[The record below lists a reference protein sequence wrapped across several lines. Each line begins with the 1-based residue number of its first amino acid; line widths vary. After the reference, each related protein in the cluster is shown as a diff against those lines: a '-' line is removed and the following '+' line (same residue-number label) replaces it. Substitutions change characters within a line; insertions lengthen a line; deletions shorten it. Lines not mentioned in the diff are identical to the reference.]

1 MLQFSKYKVG
11 MWHFVT
17 QMIVLEKICYLQYE
31 LNASKHEIK
40 KIYMGLC
47 EANISSTSMIPNNNN
62 LD

>member
-1 MLQFSKYKVG
+1 
-11 MWHFVT
+11 MWQLAT
-17 QMIVLEKICYLQYE
+17 QMIVLEKICYLQYK

-47 EANISSTSMIPNNNN
+47 EANISSTCMIPNNNN